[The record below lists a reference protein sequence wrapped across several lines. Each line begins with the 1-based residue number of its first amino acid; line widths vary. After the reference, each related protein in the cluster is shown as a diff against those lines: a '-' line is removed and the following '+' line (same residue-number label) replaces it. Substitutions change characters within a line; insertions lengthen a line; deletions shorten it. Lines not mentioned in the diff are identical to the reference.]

1 MVSWFRF
8 LDARWNAYEHHLR
21 PNGHSAAIQAHE
33 GFNAIKASSPNSIE
47 AGFKAWL
54 KGSKDCPGAVMV
66 VRGKGNSN
74 KGMVDIIHHL
84 KQVNKNKKNEA
95 IVVGVDGLGAAT
107 IMVGVLMT
115 DMFCDLSVTKKT
127 RSVAMKDRYVP
138 TIEGLME
145 DRHPI
150 VGKFA
155 PRILDECD
163 SVDSIRDL
171 PNSIFVPFPILELIW
186 NAESNEDDEESISFE
201 GGTVPPRA
209 LLLRLVAGANEK
221 KEKLPQWFKE
231 WRGAIQNVVTFL
243 WAHVHDLSSGN
254 HLVTVINN
262 RKWSKHAVR
271 CSHELLEFIEGLGGG
286 SSDSSGDSNEITVA
300 RGGGRKRPEFEA
312 EHSTN
317 SEHTGA
323 ARVGESSARLR
334 RDLRSSDRVQPARKL
349 LQFLERRDSSDS
361 DGELGETGR
370 ADNRKPAA
378 VNLPPRPINNTPQ
391 RPETEQPSTPPAGED
406 EWATQLIQGVL
417 ASTKAMEK
425 AGMLLQEFAI
435 VNKNNIEKKD
445 EKKKATS
452 RWLPSA
458 VFLFRVLSAEDG
470 WLTMGIP
477 ELTEFAVKITEM
489 KIFQA
494 TQLIRDKAKEE
505 SWPGGILKAG
515 ISDFLKR
522 GFMAE
527 DIQVAPSGFSV
538 LFFHPSGYTEI
549 DGEDFG
555 LQQIREVFGDG
566 EMPEEIVKAFSKRQI
581 FVPQNTYQ
589 AADQIKTAV
598 KFLECLCGDR
608 TIATSGY
615 KRGHHVM
622 EENRRIFDSEA
633 SRDKIFLLKYLYML
647 DRVFQA
653 FCNELRRFE
662 KEPDPIQDARV
673 VIGEGWMEHLI
684 NEPVKPWVIQG
695 MLPAFASPLA
705 LQGKTP
711 SDGVFDLSGA
721 GKNRGGQGGAGIGG
735 VGAAAAGAPR
745 RGGGAAG
752 KQAPANGD
760 SPGWHRELPDSE
772 HVQEWRLPAGKKLAD
787 FFGPHKKENITG
799 LPKVVHHKTGRPSQ
813 PCLRYQLEKCRQGA
827 GCPFAHIRPRDIPR
841 EVHDVITS
849 HIKGVYEKENS

>member
-8 LDARWNAYEHHLR
+8 FDARWSAYEHELR
-21 PNGHSAAIQAHE
+21 PNGHSAAIRSHE
-33 GFNAIKASSPNSIE
+33 GFNALKTLSSNGIE
-47 AGFKAWL
+47 AGFKGWL
-54 KGSKDCPGAVMV
+54 KGSKDCPGVVMV
-66 VRGKGNSN
+66 VRGKGNSS
-74 KGMVDIIHHL
+74 KGMVDLIHHL
-84 KQVNKNKKNEA
+84 KQVNNHKEEA
-95 IVVGVDGLGAAT
+95 IVMGVDGLAAT
-107 IMVGVLMT
+107 TTMVGVLMT
-115 DMFCDLSVTKKT
+115 DLFCDLSVTKKT
-127 RSVAMKDRYVP
+127 RSVTMKDRYIP

-171 PNSIFVPFPILELIW
+171 PNSIFVPFPLLELIW
-186 NAESNEDDEESISFE
+186 SAEFSEDDDESIPFE

-209 LLLRLVAGANEK
+209 LLLRLVAGAKKK
-221 KEKLPQWFKE
+221 KEKQPEWFKQ

-243 WAHVHDLSSGN
+243 WAHVHDLALGN
-254 HLVTVINN
+254 HLVTGAINN
-262 RKWSKHAVR
+262 LRWSKHAVR
-271 CSHELLEFIEGLGGG
+271 CSLELLEFIEALGGS
-286 SSDSSGDSNEITVA
+286 SSDSSNDSDEIPIA
-300 RGGGRKRPEFEA
+300 RGGGQKRSELEDT
-312 EHSTN
+312 ST
-317 SEHTGA
+317 
-323 ARVGESSARLR
+323 ARVREGGPSLR
-334 RDLRSSDRVQPARKL
+334 RSVRGTSDGAQPARKP
-349 LQFLERRDSSDS
+349 LQFSERSSSSDS
-361 DGELGETGR
+361 DGERGQTVR
-370 ADNRKPAA
+370 SDNRKPAA
-378 VNLPPRPINNTPQ
+378 INLPPRPVNNAPQ
-391 RPETEQPSTPPAGED
+391 RPDTEPPSLMSPVGSG
-406 EWATQLIQGVL
+406 EWATQLINGVL

-425 AGMLLQEFAI
+425 AGLLLQEFAI

-470 WLTMGIP
+470 WQTMGIP
-477 ELTEFAVKITEM
+477 ELTEFAGQITEM

-505 SWPGGILKAG
+505 GWPGGILKAG

-615 KRGHHVM
+615 KRGHKVM

-653 FCNELRRFE
+653 FCDELRQFE

-673 VIGEGWMEHLI
+673 VVGEGWMEKLI
-684 NEPVKPWVIQG
+684 NEPVRPWVIQG

-711 SDGVFDLSGA
+711 SEGVFDLSGA
-721 GKNRGGQGGAGIGG
+721 GKNRGGHGAAAGAV
-735 VGAAAAGAPR
+735 VGAAAAAGAPR
-745 RGGGAAG
+745 RGGGGAG
-752 KQAPANGD
+752 KQQAQGNNDD

-772 HVQEWRLPAGKKLAD
+772 RAQEWRLPAGKKLAD

-799 LPKVVHHKTGRPSQ
+799 LPKVIHHKTGRPSP

-841 EVHDVITS
+841 EVHDAITS
-849 HIKGVYEKENS
+849 HIKGVYEKEIS

>member
-8 LDARWNAYEHHLR
+8 LDARWSDFEHQLR
-21 PNGHSAAIQAHE
+21 PNGHSVAIRTHE
-33 GFNAIKASSPNSIE
+33 GFNAIKTSSSDGIE
-47 AGFKAWL
+47 AGFKDWL
-54 KGSKDCPGAVMV
+54 KGSKSCPGAMLV
-66 VRGKGNSN
+66 VRGKGNSS
-74 KGMVDIIHHL
+74 KGTVDIMHHL
-84 KQVNKNKKNEA
+84 KQIHNKNDEA
-95 IVVGVDGLGAAT
+95 MVMGVDGLGSAST
-107 IMVGVLMT
+107 MVGVLMT
-115 DMFCDLSVTKKT
+115 DLFCDLSVTRKT
-127 RSVAMKDRYVP
+127 RSVAMKDRYLP

-145 DRHPI
+145 ERHPI

-155 PRILDECD
+155 PRILDECEP
-163 SVDSIRDL
+163 VDSIRNL

-186 NAESNEDDEESISFE
+186 SAEPSEDEDDSIPLE

-209 LLLRLVAGANEK
+209 LLLRLISGAKEKNEK
-221 KEKLPQWFKE
+221 QPEWFKK

-243 WAHVHDLSSGN
+243 WAHVHDLSAGN
-254 HLVTVINN
+254 HLVTLISN

-271 CSHELLEFIEGLGGG
+271 CSHVLLEFIEGLGGD
-286 SSDSSGDSNEITVA
+286 SSASDSDSDGIQMA
-300 RGGGRKRPEFEA
+300 RGGGRVRPDLETKNSPDSE
-312 EHSTN
+312 ST
-317 SEHTGA
+317 TA
-323 ARVGESSARLR
+323 TVRVRESVAGRAQSARRSLQLR
-334 RDLRSSDRVQPARKL
+334 ERDLQ
-349 LQFLERRDSSDS
+349 SDS
-361 DGELGETGR
+361 EGDMGKAGQVE
-370 ADNRKPAA
+370 DRKPAA
-378 VNLPPRPINNTPQ
+378 RNLPPRPINNSPQ
-391 RPETEQPSTPPAGED
+391 PPSTPPVGGD
-406 EWATQLIQGVL
+406 EWATRLIEGVL

-425 AGMLLQEFAI
+425 AGVSLQEFAI
-435 VNKNNIEKKD
+435 ANKNNIEKKD

-470 WLTMGIP
+470 WQTMGIP
-477 ELTEFAVKITEM
+477 ELTEFAEQIVEM

-527 DIQVAPSGFSV
+527 DIHVAPSGFSV

-555 LQQIREVFGDG
+555 FQQIREVFGDG

-598 KFLECLCGDR
+598 RFLECICGDR

-615 KRGHHVM
+615 KRGHLVM
-622 EENRRIFDSEA
+622 EENRRIFDSETN
-633 SRDKIFLLKYLYML
+633 RDKIFLLKYLYML

-673 VIGEGWMEHLI
+673 VVGEGWMEQLI
-684 NEPVKPWVIQG
+684 NEPVRPWVIQG
-695 MLPAFASPLA
+695 VLPAFASPLA

-711 SDGVFDLSGA
+711 SEGVFDLGGA
-721 GKNRGGQGGAGIGG
+721 GKIRGGQGGGAGGGG
-735 VGAAAAGAPR
+735 VAAAAR
-745 RGGGAAG
+745 RKGGGAAG
-752 KQAPANGD
+752 KQAPADGD
-760 SPGWHRELPDSE
+760 APSWHKELPDGE
-772 HVQEWRLPAGKKLAD
+772 HAQEWKLPAGKRLAD
-787 FFGPHKKENITG
+787 FFGPHKQENLKG
-799 LPKVVHHKTGRPSQ
+799 LPKAAHHRTGRPSQ

-827 GCPFAHIRPRDIPR
+827 GCPFAHIRPRDMPR
-841 EVHDVITS
+841 EIHDAMTS
-849 HIKGVYEKENS
+849 HIKGVYEKENV